1 MALWSKKARKRKS
14 NGGDVMDYVV
24 SMFVNRPYV
33 VSLVLVFIVIAA
45 AERGWLRMVIWLV
58 TAASIGW
65 LSEYCSQ
72 RTGLPYGFYSY
83 YPSSFSNELWLS
95 NVPLFASLSYA
106 ALSYLGYSLTY
117 TLFSPLRRGSH
128 GIERVENPELMLS
141 LKVALWASVLITWS
155 DFVIDPITHLG
166 EYWFLGKIYQYVP
179 GDYGWLTFLYRHMT
193 AGRHFDVPLSNYLGW
208 LITFFAIVYA
218 NQLIDK
224 VFLKFNIEFKPA
236 FNLPYRCLWSLGYF
250 IANLLFMLSVN
261 IYLYFNPAV
270 PAEKQVGLILVNTIV
285 FILAFVV
292 FGVVV
297 IRRRLQLG

>member
-1 MALWSKKARKRKS
+1 
-14 NGGDVMDYVV
+14 MDYVV

-65 LSEYCSQ
+65 LSEFSSQ
-72 RTGLPYGFYSY
+72 RTGFPYGFYSY
-83 YPSSFSNELWLS
+83 YPSSFANELWLS

-117 TLFSPLRRGSH
+117 TLFSPLRKGSH
-128 GIERVENPELMLS
+128 GIERVENEKLLLS
-141 LKVALWASVLITWS
+141 SKVALCASLLITWS

-179 GDYGWLTFLYRHMT
+179 GDYGWLTFIYQHMT
-193 AGRHFDVPLSNYLGW
+193 SGWHFDVPLSNYVGW
-208 LITFFAIVYA
+208 LITFFAIVYV

-224 VFLKFNIEFKPA
+224 ALLSWNIAPKPA
-236 FNLPYRCLWSLGYF
+236 FNLPHRCLWSLAYYIGNF
-250 IANLLFMLSVN
+250 MFMLSVN
-261 IYLYFNPAV
+261 VYLYFNPAV
-270 PAEKQVGLILVNTIV
+270 PAEKQVGLILVNTVV

-292 FGVVV
+292 FNVVV
-297 IRRRLQLG
+297 IRRKLRANG